1 MEKTL
6 NQFQTPL
13 TEELL
18 NSLPEEVR
26 DELLDVINNVEFIQN
41 LISPNRERAKDR
53 PRDERGR
60 IIVDLCKP
68 HILENMDYFREAAIH
83 FEKHG
88 CYTFLKPNG
97 NPNSEYGKWI
107 RQERDRCWD
116 GMVRPEDGEWITG
129 PMYFYLNYCPIILS
143 DQRENTS
150 IADRITAFPK
160 VWEGIYWRFHYIEQ
174 ARSGGIYNDWKGAL
188 NGAELASRGK
198 AFAYSQE
205 VETPTG
211 RRVWK
216 DIQIGDT
223 LFAPDGSITKVIDI
237 PFDEEHDV
245 YKMTLQDGRS
255 VYTTLEHL
263 WKINKNGENWNKLY
277 TTEEILKS
285 KSPNRFA
292 IEVSE
297 GVEYRY
303 KEIPIEPYLL
313 GLMLGDGAFT
323 ISKGNQAQLS
333 SRAEDVLVY
342 QKILGRPFK
351 RVGNTEMSWL
361 IDYPKFGEKA
371 KILGLHDKISD
382 TKFIPDCYKYNSRE
396 VRLEL
401 LAGLLDTDGSVHD
414 SGRPEFYTTSKQLAL
429 DVCWIARSLGY
440 NATRWTR
447 SPKYTYKGERK
458 EGKLCYIVYIYTNDL
473 LFKLPRKNSLC
484 GKRGPKLDSR
494 VNKTSV
500 KSIEFSHRERCK
512 CVTVDRE
519 DGLFLIGDFITTH
532 NSKSYC
538 MASMLA
544 HNFVLGENR
553 KAYKDTRS
561 VVTAYQKEYL
571 TRDGTLNKFEVMID
585 HCAQNT
591 QFPARRLKSSVDK
604 MNWIMGYV
612 DLETGTKMGTKN
624 EVLGVTS
631 KDNIAKLRGK
641 RSVFLG
647 IEEFGSFPNLSDL
660 YTVMR
665 PSVRDGNLVF
675 GLMYLQGCV
684 CAGTKVWTA
693 DGRYVNIEELK
704 QADGIVGFKNGQ
716 ANKEPI
722 TWMQE
727 PTEKEC
733 VKISFQDRELRC
745 STDHPILKRSK
756 HSHRIENGG
765 GKREFYYSYSFVPA
779 GSLKQGD
786 AICVA
791 QKVGI
796 FGNETLFDPYLVGL
810 LIGDG
815 SYGFNETP
823 KFSNKDS
830 ELLNYVENNYETSL
844 SASHVTKSK
853 ELYKDLRIKG
863 ITKQLAL
870 IGIQGQT
877 KTNKRLPSNYMVLTE
892 KDTAA
897 LIAGLY
903 DTDGC
908 VRDTGTLDIVL
919 TQGTVELLE
928 QVKVILKKFG
938 VQSTIYTHKA
948 RIAKDRKDRRDCYN
962 LVINQR
968 KSLLNFAEH
977 IPLKVQYKKDKL
989 KNIVSKIK
997 GIQRKRKYPEQL
1009 EGTFER
1015 VVQNIEFIGV
1025 HPIYNLTAG
1034 DSHTY
1039 LANDIITHN
1048 TAGDKDSDF
1057 AGAQEIMYNPTGYDM
1072 YALPNV
1078 YDKTSSGKP
1087 KFVFFF
1093 PGYVNREGSY
1103 NKDGVSD
1110 VTKSLIEILLDRYKI
1125 KYNSTD
1131 PNTIIKTIAEVPI
1144 TPSEAIL
1151 RTKKNIFPVTDLMER
1166 LGQLDSNPAEFN
1178 DVYVGEFTLKNG
1190 SVEFNPTVGDPI
1202 REFPHKDNKLDGA
1215 VEIFMMPQK
1224 VATDEGLK
1232 IPQGRYIAS
1241 CDPVDDDS
1249 SETTSLQSAF
1259 VLDLWT
1265 DTIVAEYTGRPK
1277 FAEDYY
1283 EQLRRLCLFYNA
1295 KLNYENNKK
1304 GIFAYF
1310 SKMNSLSILTD
1321 TLEYLKDRDMIKGTP
1336 YGNKSK
1342 GVQATL
1348 PINNFARTLI
1358 RDWLLKPT
1366 VITTVVDGE
1375 SAEVQVPNLFRLRQR
1390 ALIKEL
1396 IQWNSEGNF
1405 DRVSS
1410 LGMLMLLREDRMILY
1425 GGDEKRMQKVEKNP
1439 LSHDPFFEKNYKD
1452 HRRNTKVRWPD
1463 I

>member
-198 AFAYSQE
+198 
-205 VETPTG
+205 
-211 RRVWK
+211 
-216 DIQIGDT
+216 
-223 LFAPDGSITKVIDI
+223 
-237 PFDEEHDV
+237 
-245 YKMTLQDGRS
+245 
-255 VYTTLEHL
+255 
-263 WKINKNGENWNKLY
+263 
-277 TTEEILKS
+277 
-285 KSPNRFA
+285 
-292 IEVSE
+292 
-297 GVEYRY
+297 
-303 KEIPIEPYLL
+303 
-313 GLMLGDGAFT
+313 
-323 ISKGNQAQLS
+323 
-333 SRAEDVLVY
+333 
-342 QKILGRPFK
+342 
-351 RVGNTEMSWL
+351 
-361 IDYPKFGEKA
+361 
-371 KILGLHDKISD
+371 
-382 TKFIPDCYKYNSRE
+382 
-396 VRLEL
+396 
-401 LAGLLDTDGSVHD
+401 
-414 SGRPEFYTTSKQLAL
+414 
-429 DVCWIARSLGY
+429 
-440 NATRWTR
+440 
-447 SPKYTYKGERK
+447 
-458 EGKLCYIVYIYTNDL
+458 
-473 LFKLPRKNSLC
+473 
-484 GKRGPKLDSR
+484 
-494 VNKTSV
+494 
-500 KSIEFSHRERCK
+500 
-512 CVTVDRE
+512 
-519 DGLFLIGDFITTH
+519 
-532 NSKSYC
+532 SKSYC

-675 GLMYLQGCV
+675 GLMYLQG
-684 CAGTKVWTA
+684 
-693 DGRYVNIEELK
+693 
-704 QADGIVGFKNGQ
+704 
-716 ANKEPI
+716 
-722 TWMQE
+722 
-727 PTEKEC
+727 
-733 VKISFQDRELRC
+733 
-745 STDHPILKRSK
+745 
-756 HSHRIENGG
+756 
-765 GKREFYYSYSFVPA
+765 
-779 GSLKQGD
+779 
-786 AICVA
+786 
-791 QKVGI
+791 
-796 FGNETLFDPYLVGL
+796 
-810 LIGDG
+810 
-815 SYGFNETP
+815 
-823 KFSNKDS
+823 
-830 ELLNYVENNYETSL
+830 
-844 SASHVTKSK
+844 
-853 ELYKDLRIKG
+853 
-863 ITKQLAL
+863 
-870 IGIQGQT
+870 
-877 KTNKRLPSNYMVLTE
+877 
-892 KDTAA
+892 
-897 LIAGLY
+897 
-903 DTDGC
+903 
-908 VRDTGTLDIVL
+908 
-919 TQGTVELLE
+919 
-928 QVKVILKKFG
+928 
-938 VQSTIYTHKA
+938 
-948 RIAKDRKDRRDCYN
+948 
-962 LVINQR
+962 
-968 KSLLNFAEH
+968 
-977 IPLKVQYKKDKL
+977 
-989 KNIVSKIK
+989 
-997 GIQRKRKYPEQL
+997 
-1009 EGTFER
+1009 
-1015 VVQNIEFIGV
+1015 
-1025 HPIYNLTAG
+1025 
-1034 DSHTY
+1034 
-1039 LANDIITHN
+1039 

-1078 YDKTSSGKP
+1078 YDKASSGKP

-1336 YGNKSK
+1336 YGNKAHPYTQEVWTPDGKKLWGDIQIGDILFSDSGEGCTVTDIPFDDITDIYEITLKDGRKVRASENHLWKIIDWNGYEKIISTKDMLTSGYYRNKGRYKEYKYYIPVSRGVTFPKRDLPLNPYFLGLMLGDGCFVNSSRNWAYFTSSLSDLEVYKSILKIPCRTLDDRHHKFNILGVKTIFEKLGLSDARSHSKFVPELYKQASIEDRLELLRGLMDTDGSIGYGGNPEYVTVSKKLSDDVMWVARSLGINCTLQTYKNSYGKCYKVVLYTTQRVFHLPRKSEKQKVTKTRAFKIAITDIKLIGAERAKCVTVDSYNQCYLIGDFIVTHNSK

-1425 GGDEKRMQKVEKNP
+1425 RGDEKRMQKVEKNP

-1452 HRRNTKVRWPD
+1452 HRRNTKIRWPD
-1463 I
+1463 M

>member
-1 MEKTL
+1 MERTF
-6 NQFQTPL
+6 NQYQTPL
-13 TEELL
+13 TDELL
-18 NSLPEEVR
+18 ASLPEEVR
-26 DELLDVINNVEFIQN
+26 DELLDIINNVQFIQN
-41 LISPNRERAKDR
+41 LISPTRERAKDR

-68 HILENMDYFREAAIH
+68 HILEDMDYFRESALH
-83 FEKHG
+83 FKEHG

-107 RQERDRCWD
+107 RRERDRCWD
-116 GMVRPEDGEWITG
+116 GMVRPSDGEWIPG
-129 PMYFYLNYCPIILS
+129 YMYFYLNYCPIIMS
-143 DQRENTS
+143 DQREGTAQ
-150 IADRITAFPK
+150 ADRITDFPK
-160 VWEGIYWRFHYIEQ
+160 VWEGIYWRFHYIDQ
-174 ARSGGIYNDWKGAL
+174 ARSGGLYNDWKGAL

-205 VETPTG
+205 VETPMG

-297 GVEYRY
+297 GAEYRY

-333 SRAEDVLVY
+333 SREEDVLVY

-371 KILGLHDKISD
+371 KILGLHDKVSD

-440 NATRWTR
+440 NATYWTR

-458 EGKLCYIVYIYTNDL
+458 EGKLCYTVYIYTNDL

-538 MASMLA
+538 MGSILA

-553 KAYKDTRS
+553 KAHKDTRS
-561 VVTAYQKEYL
+561 TITAYQKEYL
-571 TRDGTLNKFEVMID
+571 TKDGTLNKFETMID
-585 HCAQNT
+585 FCAQNT
-591 QFPARRLKSSVDK
+591 EFPARRIKSSLDK
-604 MNWIMGYV
+604 MNWIMGYQ

-675 GLMYLQGCV
+675 GIMYLQG
-684 CAGTKVWTA
+684 
-693 DGRYVNIEELK
+693 
-704 QADGIVGFKNGQ
+704 
-716 ANKEPI
+716 
-722 TWMQE
+722 
-727 PTEKEC
+727 
-733 VKISFQDRELRC
+733 
-745 STDHPILKRSK
+745 
-756 HSHRIENGG
+756 
-765 GKREFYYSYSFVPA
+765 
-779 GSLKQGD
+779 
-786 AICVA
+786 
-791 QKVGI
+791 
-796 FGNETLFDPYLVGL
+796 
-810 LIGDG
+810 
-815 SYGFNETP
+815 
-823 KFSNKDS
+823 
-830 ELLNYVENNYETSL
+830 
-844 SASHVTKSK
+844 
-853 ELYKDLRIKG
+853 
-863 ITKQLAL
+863 
-870 IGIQGQT
+870 
-877 KTNKRLPSNYMVLTE
+877 
-892 KDTAA
+892 
-897 LIAGLY
+897 
-903 DTDGC
+903 
-908 VRDTGTLDIVL
+908 
-919 TQGTVELLE
+919 
-928 QVKVILKKFG
+928 
-938 VQSTIYTHKA
+938 
-948 RIAKDRKDRRDCYN
+948 
-962 LVINQR
+962 
-968 KSLLNFAEH
+968 
-977 IPLKVQYKKDKL
+977 
-989 KNIVSKIK
+989 
-997 GIQRKRKYPEQL
+997 
-1009 EGTFER
+1009 
-1015 VVQNIEFIGV
+1015 
-1025 HPIYNLTAG
+1025 
-1034 DSHTY
+1034 
-1039 LANDIITHN
+1039 

-1078 YDKTSSGKP
+1078 YDKTSAGKP

-1110 VTKSLIEILLDRYKI
+1110 VTKSLVEILLDRYKV

-1131 PNTIIKTIAEVPI
+1131 PNTIVKTIAEVPI

-1151 RTKKNIFPVTDLMER
+1151 RTKRNIFPVTDLLER
-1166 LGQLDSNPAEFN
+1166 LGQIDSNPAELN
-1178 DVYVGEFTLKNG
+1178 DVYVGEFTLSNG
-1190 SVEFNPTVGDPI
+1190 KIEFNPTVGDPI
-1202 REFPHKDNKLDGA
+1202 REFPHKDNKIDGA
-1215 VEIFMMPQK
+1215 VEIFQMPQK
-1224 VATDEGLK
+1224 ISTDEGLV

-1249 SETTSLQSAF
+1249 SETASLQSAF

-1265 DTIVAEYTGRPK
+1265 DQIVAEYTGRPR

-1310 SKMNSLSILTD
+1310 SKVNSLSILTD
-1321 TLEYLKDRDMIKGTP
+1321 TLEYLKDKDMIKGTP
-1336 YGNKSK
+1336 YGNKAK

-1358 RDWLLKPT
+1358 RDWLLKPVNT
-1366 VITTVVDGE
+1366 IMNVDGE
-1375 SAEVQVPNLFRLRQR
+1375 PTEVQIPNLFRLRQR

-1425 GGDEKRMQKVEKNP
+1425 SGDVQKMQVTKRKT
-1439 LSHDPFFEKNYKD
+1439 LADDPFFQTNYKPE
-1452 HRRNTKVRWPD
+1452 RKKNVIAERLLSQ
-1463 I
+1463 

>member
-223 LFAPDGSITKVIDI
+223 LFAPDGSTTKVIDI

-245 YKMTLQDGRS
+245 YKMTFQDGRS

-263 WKINKNGENWNKLY
+263 WKVNKNGENWNKLY

-297 GVEYRY
+297 GVEYGY
-303 KEIPIEPYLL
+303 KETPIEPYLL

-323 ISKGNQAQLS
+323 ISKGNQAQFS
-333 SRAEDVLVY
+333 SREEDVFIY
-342 QKILGRPFK
+342 QKVLGRVFK
-351 RVGNTEMSWL
+351 KVGNTKMSWL

-371 KILGLHDKISD
+371 KVLGLHDKVSD
-382 TKFIPDCYKYNSRE
+382 TKFIPDCYKHNSRE
-396 VRLEL
+396 VRLAL

-414 SGRPEFYTTSKQLAL
+414 SGKPEFYTSSKQLAD

-447 SPKYTYKGERK
+447 SSKYTYKGERK

-675 GLMYLQGCV
+675 GLMYLQG
-684 CAGTKVWTA
+684 
-693 DGRYVNIEELK
+693 
-704 QADGIVGFKNGQ
+704 
-716 ANKEPI
+716 
-722 TWMQE
+722 
-727 PTEKEC
+727 
-733 VKISFQDRELRC
+733 
-745 STDHPILKRSK
+745 
-756 HSHRIENGG
+756 
-765 GKREFYYSYSFVPA
+765 
-779 GSLKQGD
+779 
-786 AICVA
+786 
-791 QKVGI
+791 
-796 FGNETLFDPYLVGL
+796 
-810 LIGDG
+810 
-815 SYGFNETP
+815 
-823 KFSNKDS
+823 
-830 ELLNYVENNYETSL
+830 
-844 SASHVTKSK
+844 
-853 ELYKDLRIKG
+853 
-863 ITKQLAL
+863 
-870 IGIQGQT
+870 
-877 KTNKRLPSNYMVLTE
+877 
-892 KDTAA
+892 
-897 LIAGLY
+897 
-903 DTDGC
+903 
-908 VRDTGTLDIVL
+908 
-919 TQGTVELLE
+919 
-928 QVKVILKKFG
+928 
-938 VQSTIYTHKA
+938 
-948 RIAKDRKDRRDCYN
+948 
-962 LVINQR
+962 
-968 KSLLNFAEH
+968 
-977 IPLKVQYKKDKL
+977 
-989 KNIVSKIK
+989 
-997 GIQRKRKYPEQL
+997 
-1009 EGTFER
+1009 
-1015 VVQNIEFIGV
+1015 
-1025 HPIYNLTAG
+1025 
-1034 DSHTY
+1034 
-1039 LANDIITHN
+1039 

-1078 YDKTSSGKP
+1078 YDKASSGKP

-1439 LSHDPFFEKNYKD
+1439 LSHDPFFEKNYKV

-1463 I
+1463 M

>member
-1 MEKTL
+1 MERTF
-6 NQFQTPL
+6 NQYQTPL
-13 TEELL
+13 TDELL
-18 NSLPEEVR
+18 ASLPEEVR
-26 DELLDVINNVEFIQN
+26 DELLDIINNVQFIQN
-41 LISPNRERAKDR
+41 LISPTRERAKDR

-68 HILENMDYFREAAIH
+68 HILEDMDYFRESALH
-83 FEKHG
+83 FKEHG

-107 RQERDRCWD
+107 RRERDRCWD
-116 GMVRPEDGEWITG
+116 GMVRPSDGEWIPG
-129 PMYFYLNYCPIILS
+129 YMYFYLNYCPIIMS
-143 DQRENTS
+143 DQREGTAQ
-150 IADRITAFPK
+150 ADRITDFPK
-160 VWEGIYWRFHYIEQ
+160 VWEGIYWRFHYIDQ
-174 ARSGGIYNDWKGAL
+174 ARSGGLYNDWKGAL

-198 AFAYSQE
+198 
-205 VETPTG
+205 
-211 RRVWK
+211 
-216 DIQIGDT
+216 
-223 LFAPDGSITKVIDI
+223 
-237 PFDEEHDV
+237 
-245 YKMTLQDGRS
+245 
-255 VYTTLEHL
+255 
-263 WKINKNGENWNKLY
+263 
-277 TTEEILKS
+277 
-285 KSPNRFA
+285 
-292 IEVSE
+292 
-297 GVEYRY
+297 
-303 KEIPIEPYLL
+303 
-313 GLMLGDGAFT
+313 
-323 ISKGNQAQLS
+323 
-333 SRAEDVLVY
+333 
-342 QKILGRPFK
+342 
-351 RVGNTEMSWL
+351 
-361 IDYPKFGEKA
+361 
-371 KILGLHDKISD
+371 
-382 TKFIPDCYKYNSRE
+382 
-396 VRLEL
+396 
-401 LAGLLDTDGSVHD
+401 
-414 SGRPEFYTTSKQLAL
+414 
-429 DVCWIARSLGY
+429 
-440 NATRWTR
+440 
-447 SPKYTYKGERK
+447 
-458 EGKLCYIVYIYTNDL
+458 
-473 LFKLPRKNSLC
+473 
-484 GKRGPKLDSR
+484 
-494 VNKTSV
+494 
-500 KSIEFSHRERCK
+500 
-512 CVTVDRE
+512 
-519 DGLFLIGDFITTH
+519 
-532 NSKSYC
+532 SKSYC
-538 MASMLA
+538 MGSILA

-553 KAYKDTRS
+553 KAHKDTRS
-561 VVTAYQKEYL
+561 TITAYQKEYL
-571 TRDGTLNKFEVMID
+571 TKDGTLNKFETMID
-585 HCAQNT
+585 FCAQNT
-591 QFPARRLKSSVDK
+591 EFPARRIKSSLDK
-604 MNWIMGYV
+604 MNWIMGYQ

-733 VKISFQDRELRC
+733 VKISFQDRELQC
-745 STDHPILKRSK
+745 SIDHPILKRSK

-815 SYGFNETP
+815 SYGFKETP

-830 ELLNYVENNYETSL
+830 ELLSYVENNYKTSL
-844 SASHVTKSK
+844 SASHITKSK

-877 KTNKRLPSNYMVLTE
+877 GINKRLPYNYMTLTE

-919 TQGTVELLE
+919 TQSTIEILE

-938 VQSTIYTHKA
+938 IQSAIYTQKA
-948 RIAKDRKDRRDCYN
+948 RIVKDRKDRRDCYN
-962 LVINQR
+962 LIINQR
-968 KSLLNFAEH
+968 KSLLNFAEY

-997 GIQRKRKYPEQL
+997 AIHRKRKYPEQL

-1025 HPIYNLTAG
+1025 CPIYNLTAG

-1078 YDKTSSGKP
+1078 YDKASSGKP

-1110 VTKSLIEILLDRYKI
+1110 VTKSLVEILLDRYKV

-1131 PNTIIKTIAEVPI
+1131 PNTIVKTIAEVPI

-1151 RTKKNIFPVTDLMER
+1151 RTKRNIFPVTDLLER
-1166 LGQLDSNPAEFN
+1166 LGQIDSNPAELN
-1178 DVYVGEFTLKNG
+1178 DVYVGEFTLSNG
-1190 SVEFNPTVGDPI
+1190 KIEFNPTVGDPI
-1202 REFPHKDNKLDGA
+1202 REFPHKDNKIDGA
-1215 VEIFMMPQK
+1215 VEIFQMPQK
-1224 VATDEGLK
+1224 ISTDEGLV

-1249 SETTSLQSAF
+1249 SETASLQSAF

-1265 DTIVAEYTGRPK
+1265 DQIVAEYTGRPR

-1310 SKMNSLSILTD
+1310 SKVNSLSILTD
-1321 TLEYLKDRDMIKGTP
+1321 TLEYLKDKDMIKGTP
-1336 YGNKSK
+1336 YGNKAK

-1358 RDWLLKPT
+1358 RDWLLKPVNT
-1366 VITTVVDGE
+1366 IMNVDGE
-1375 SAEVQVPNLFRLRQR
+1375 PTEVQIPNLFRLRQR

-1425 GGDEKRMQKVEKNP
+1425 SGDVQKMQVTKRKT
-1439 LSHDPFFEKNYKD
+1439 LADDPFFQTNYKPE
-1452 HRRNTKVRWPD
+1452 RKKNVIAERLLSQ
-1463 I
+1463 

>member
-53 PRDERGR
+53 PRDEKGR

-205 VETPTG
+205 VETPMG

-440 NATRWTR
+440 NATYWTR

-458 EGKLCYIVYIYTNDL
+458 EGKLCYTVYIYTNDL

-675 GLMYLQGCV
+675 GLMYLQG
-684 CAGTKVWTA
+684 
-693 DGRYVNIEELK
+693 
-704 QADGIVGFKNGQ
+704 
-716 ANKEPI
+716 
-722 TWMQE
+722 
-727 PTEKEC
+727 
-733 VKISFQDRELRC
+733 
-745 STDHPILKRSK
+745 
-756 HSHRIENGG
+756 
-765 GKREFYYSYSFVPA
+765 
-779 GSLKQGD
+779 
-786 AICVA
+786 
-791 QKVGI
+791 
-796 FGNETLFDPYLVGL
+796 
-810 LIGDG
+810 
-815 SYGFNETP
+815 
-823 KFSNKDS
+823 
-830 ELLNYVENNYETSL
+830 
-844 SASHVTKSK
+844 
-853 ELYKDLRIKG
+853 
-863 ITKQLAL
+863 
-870 IGIQGQT
+870 
-877 KTNKRLPSNYMVLTE
+877 
-892 KDTAA
+892 
-897 LIAGLY
+897 
-903 DTDGC
+903 
-908 VRDTGTLDIVL
+908 
-919 TQGTVELLE
+919 
-928 QVKVILKKFG
+928 
-938 VQSTIYTHKA
+938 
-948 RIAKDRKDRRDCYN
+948 
-962 LVINQR
+962 
-968 KSLLNFAEH
+968 
-977 IPLKVQYKKDKL
+977 
-989 KNIVSKIK
+989 
-997 GIQRKRKYPEQL
+997 
-1009 EGTFER
+1009 
-1015 VVQNIEFIGV
+1015 
-1025 HPIYNLTAG
+1025 
-1034 DSHTY
+1034 
-1039 LANDIITHN
+1039 

>member
-223 LFAPDGSITKVIDI
+223 LFAPDGSTTKVIDI

-245 YKMTLQDGRS
+245 YKMTFQDGRS

-263 WKINKNGENWNKLY
+263 WKVNKNGENWNKLY

-297 GVEYRY
+297 GVEYGY
-303 KEIPIEPYLL
+303 KETPIEPYLL

-323 ISKGNQAQLS
+323 ISKGNQAQFS
-333 SRAEDVLVY
+333 SREEDVFIY
-342 QKILGRPFK
+342 QKVLGRVFK
-351 RVGNTEMSWL
+351 KVGNTKMSWL

-371 KILGLHDKISD
+371 KVLGLHDKVSD
-382 TKFIPDCYKYNSRE
+382 TKFIPDCYKHNSRE
-396 VRLEL
+396 VRLAL

-414 SGRPEFYTTSKQLAL
+414 SGKPEFYTSSKQLAD

-675 GLMYLQGCV
+675 GLMYLQG
-684 CAGTKVWTA
+684 
-693 DGRYVNIEELK
+693 
-704 QADGIVGFKNGQ
+704 
-716 ANKEPI
+716 
-722 TWMQE
+722 
-727 PTEKEC
+727 
-733 VKISFQDRELRC
+733 
-745 STDHPILKRSK
+745 
-756 HSHRIENGG
+756 
-765 GKREFYYSYSFVPA
+765 
-779 GSLKQGD
+779 
-786 AICVA
+786 
-791 QKVGI
+791 
-796 FGNETLFDPYLVGL
+796 
-810 LIGDG
+810 
-815 SYGFNETP
+815 
-823 KFSNKDS
+823 
-830 ELLNYVENNYETSL
+830 
-844 SASHVTKSK
+844 
-853 ELYKDLRIKG
+853 
-863 ITKQLAL
+863 
-870 IGIQGQT
+870 
-877 KTNKRLPSNYMVLTE
+877 
-892 KDTAA
+892 
-897 LIAGLY
+897 
-903 DTDGC
+903 
-908 VRDTGTLDIVL
+908 
-919 TQGTVELLE
+919 
-928 QVKVILKKFG
+928 
-938 VQSTIYTHKA
+938 
-948 RIAKDRKDRRDCYN
+948 
-962 LVINQR
+962 
-968 KSLLNFAEH
+968 
-977 IPLKVQYKKDKL
+977 
-989 KNIVSKIK
+989 
-997 GIQRKRKYPEQL
+997 
-1009 EGTFER
+1009 
-1015 VVQNIEFIGV
+1015 
-1025 HPIYNLTAG
+1025 
-1034 DSHTY
+1034 
-1039 LANDIITHN
+1039 

-1078 YDKTSSGKP
+1078 YDKASSGKP

-1439 LSHDPFFEKNYKD
+1439 LSHDPFFEKNYKV

-1463 I
+1463 M

>member
-26 DELLDVINNVEFIQN
+26 DELLDIINNVEFIQN

-223 LFAPDGSITKVIDI
+223 LFAPDGSTTKVIDI

-245 YKMTLQDGRS
+245 YKMTFQDGRS

-263 WKINKNGENWNKLY
+263 WKVNKNGENWNKLY

-297 GVEYRY
+297 GVEYGY
-303 KEIPIEPYLL
+303 KETPIEPYLL

-323 ISKGNQAQLS
+323 ISKGNQAQFS
-333 SRAEDVLVY
+333 SREEDVFIY
-342 QKILGRPFK
+342 QKVLGRVFK
-351 RVGNTEMSWL
+351 KVGNTKMSWL

-371 KILGLHDKISD
+371 KVLGLHDKVSD
-382 TKFIPDCYKYNSRE
+382 TKFIPDCYKHNSRE
-396 VRLEL
+396 VRLAL

-414 SGRPEFYTTSKQLAL
+414 SGKPEFYTSSKQLAD

-675 GLMYLQGCV
+675 GLMYLQG
-684 CAGTKVWTA
+684 
-693 DGRYVNIEELK
+693 
-704 QADGIVGFKNGQ
+704 
-716 ANKEPI
+716 
-722 TWMQE
+722 
-727 PTEKEC
+727 
-733 VKISFQDRELRC
+733 
-745 STDHPILKRSK
+745 
-756 HSHRIENGG
+756 
-765 GKREFYYSYSFVPA
+765 
-779 GSLKQGD
+779 
-786 AICVA
+786 
-791 QKVGI
+791 
-796 FGNETLFDPYLVGL
+796 
-810 LIGDG
+810 
-815 SYGFNETP
+815 
-823 KFSNKDS
+823 
-830 ELLNYVENNYETSL
+830 
-844 SASHVTKSK
+844 
-853 ELYKDLRIKG
+853 
-863 ITKQLAL
+863 
-870 IGIQGQT
+870 
-877 KTNKRLPSNYMVLTE
+877 
-892 KDTAA
+892 
-897 LIAGLY
+897 
-903 DTDGC
+903 
-908 VRDTGTLDIVL
+908 
-919 TQGTVELLE
+919 
-928 QVKVILKKFG
+928 
-938 VQSTIYTHKA
+938 
-948 RIAKDRKDRRDCYN
+948 
-962 LVINQR
+962 
-968 KSLLNFAEH
+968 
-977 IPLKVQYKKDKL
+977 
-989 KNIVSKIK
+989 
-997 GIQRKRKYPEQL
+997 
-1009 EGTFER
+1009 
-1015 VVQNIEFIGV
+1015 
-1025 HPIYNLTAG
+1025 
-1034 DSHTY
+1034 
-1039 LANDIITHN
+1039 

-1452 HRRNTKVRWPD
+1452 HRRNTKIRWPD
-1463 I
+1463 M

>member
-1 MEKTL
+1 MERTF
-6 NQFQTPL
+6 NQYQTPL
-13 TEELL
+13 TDELL
-18 NSLPEEVR
+18 ASLPEEVR
-26 DELLDVINNVEFIQN
+26 DELLDIINNVQFIQN
-41 LISPNRERAKDR
+41 LISPTRERAKDR

-68 HILENMDYFREAAIH
+68 HILEDMDYFRESALH
-83 FEKHG
+83 FKEHG

-107 RQERDRCWD
+107 RRERDRCWD
-116 GMVRPEDGEWITG
+116 GMVRPSDGEWIPG
-129 PMYFYLNYCPIILS
+129 YMYFYLNYCPIIMS
-143 DQRENTS
+143 DQREGTAQ
-150 IADRITAFPK
+150 ADRITDFPK
-160 VWEGIYWRFHYIEQ
+160 VWEGIYWRFHYIDQ
-174 ARSGGIYNDWKGAL
+174 ARSGGLYNDWKGAL

-198 AFAYSQE
+198 
-205 VETPTG
+205 
-211 RRVWK
+211 
-216 DIQIGDT
+216 
-223 LFAPDGSITKVIDI
+223 
-237 PFDEEHDV
+237 
-245 YKMTLQDGRS
+245 
-255 VYTTLEHL
+255 
-263 WKINKNGENWNKLY
+263 
-277 TTEEILKS
+277 
-285 KSPNRFA
+285 
-292 IEVSE
+292 
-297 GVEYRY
+297 
-303 KEIPIEPYLL
+303 
-313 GLMLGDGAFT
+313 
-323 ISKGNQAQLS
+323 
-333 SRAEDVLVY
+333 
-342 QKILGRPFK
+342 
-351 RVGNTEMSWL
+351 
-361 IDYPKFGEKA
+361 
-371 KILGLHDKISD
+371 
-382 TKFIPDCYKYNSRE
+382 
-396 VRLEL
+396 
-401 LAGLLDTDGSVHD
+401 
-414 SGRPEFYTTSKQLAL
+414 
-429 DVCWIARSLGY
+429 
-440 NATRWTR
+440 
-447 SPKYTYKGERK
+447 
-458 EGKLCYIVYIYTNDL
+458 
-473 LFKLPRKNSLC
+473 
-484 GKRGPKLDSR
+484 
-494 VNKTSV
+494 
-500 KSIEFSHRERCK
+500 
-512 CVTVDRE
+512 
-519 DGLFLIGDFITTH
+519 
-532 NSKSYC
+532 SKSYC
-538 MASMLA
+538 MGSILA

-553 KAYKDTRS
+553 KAHKDTRS
-561 VVTAYQKEYL
+561 TITAYQKEYL
-571 TRDGTLNKFEVMID
+571 TKDGTLNKFETMID
-585 HCAQNT
+585 FCAQNT
-591 QFPARRLKSSVDK
+591 EFPARRIKSSLDK
-604 MNWIMGYV
+604 MNWIMGYQ

-675 GLMYLQGCV
+675 GIMYLQGCV

-745 STDHPILKRSK
+745 SIDHPILKRSK

-919 TQGTVELLE
+919 TQSTVEILE

-948 RIAKDRKDRRDCYN
+948 RIAKDRKDRKDCYN

-977 IPLKVQYKKDKL
+977 IPLKVQSKKDKL

-1078 YDKTSSGKP
+1078 YDKTSAGKP

-1110 VTKSLIEILLDRYKI
+1110 VTKSLVEILLDRYKV

-1131 PNTIIKTIAEVPI
+1131 PNTIVKTIAEVPI

-1151 RTKKNIFPVTDLMER
+1151 RTKRNIFPVTDLLER
-1166 LGQLDSNPAEFN
+1166 LGQIDSNPAELN
-1178 DVYVGEFTLKNG
+1178 DVYVGEFTLSNG
-1190 SVEFNPTVGDPI
+1190 KIEFNPTVGDPI
-1202 REFPHKDNKLDGA
+1202 REFPHKDNKIDGA
-1215 VEIFMMPQK
+1215 VEIFQMPQK
-1224 VATDEGLK
+1224 ISTDEGLV

-1249 SETTSLQSAF
+1249 SETASLQSAF

-1265 DTIVAEYTGRPK
+1265 DQIVAEYTGRPR

-1310 SKMNSLSILTD
+1310 SKVNSLSILTD
-1321 TLEYLKDRDMIKGTP
+1321 TLEYLKDKDMIKGTP
-1336 YGNKSK
+1336 YGNKAK

-1358 RDWLLKPT
+1358 RDWLLKPVNT
-1366 VITTVVDGE
+1366 IMNVDGE
-1375 SAEVQVPNLFRLRQR
+1375 PTEVQIPNLFRLRQR

-1425 GGDEKRMQKVEKNP
+1425 SGDVQKMQVTKRKT
-1439 LSHDPFFEKNYKD
+1439 LADDPFFQTNYKPE
-1452 HRRNTKVRWPD
+1452 RKKNVIAERLLSQ
-1463 I
+1463 

>member
-1 MEKTL
+1 MERTF
-6 NQFQTPL
+6 NQYQTPL
-13 TEELL
+13 TDELL
-18 NSLPEEVR
+18 ASLPEEVR
-26 DELLDVINNVEFIQN
+26 DELLDIINNVQFIQN
-41 LISPNRERAKDR
+41 LISPTRERAKDR

-68 HILENMDYFREAAIH
+68 HILEDMDYFRESALH
-83 FEKHG
+83 FKEHG

-107 RQERDRCWD
+107 RRERDRCWD
-116 GMVRPEDGEWITG
+116 GMVRPSDGEWIPG
-129 PMYFYLNYCPIILS
+129 YMYFYLNYCPIIMS
-143 DQRENTS
+143 DQREGTAQ
-150 IADRITAFPK
+150 ADRITDFPK
-160 VWEGIYWRFHYIEQ
+160 VWEGIYWRFHYIDQ
-174 ARSGGIYNDWKGAL
+174 ARSGGLYNDWKGAL

-205 VETPTG
+205 VETPMG

-440 NATRWTR
+440 NATYWTR

-458 EGKLCYIVYIYTNDL
+458 EGKLCYTVYIYTNDL

-538 MASMLA
+538 MGSILA

-553 KAYKDTRS
+553 KAHKDTRS
-561 VVTAYQKEYL
+561 TITAYQKEYL
-571 TRDGTLNKFEVMID
+571 TKDGTLNKFETMID
-585 HCAQNT
+585 FCAQNT
-591 QFPARRLKSSVDK
+591 EFPARRIKSSLDK
-604 MNWIMGYV
+604 MNWIMGYQ

-675 GLMYLQGCV
+675 GIMYLQG
-684 CAGTKVWTA
+684 
-693 DGRYVNIEELK
+693 
-704 QADGIVGFKNGQ
+704 
-716 ANKEPI
+716 
-722 TWMQE
+722 
-727 PTEKEC
+727 
-733 VKISFQDRELRC
+733 
-745 STDHPILKRSK
+745 
-756 HSHRIENGG
+756 
-765 GKREFYYSYSFVPA
+765 
-779 GSLKQGD
+779 
-786 AICVA
+786 
-791 QKVGI
+791 
-796 FGNETLFDPYLVGL
+796 
-810 LIGDG
+810 
-815 SYGFNETP
+815 
-823 KFSNKDS
+823 
-830 ELLNYVENNYETSL
+830 
-844 SASHVTKSK
+844 
-853 ELYKDLRIKG
+853 
-863 ITKQLAL
+863 
-870 IGIQGQT
+870 
-877 KTNKRLPSNYMVLTE
+877 
-892 KDTAA
+892 
-897 LIAGLY
+897 
-903 DTDGC
+903 
-908 VRDTGTLDIVL
+908 
-919 TQGTVELLE
+919 
-928 QVKVILKKFG
+928 
-938 VQSTIYTHKA
+938 
-948 RIAKDRKDRRDCYN
+948 
-962 LVINQR
+962 
-968 KSLLNFAEH
+968 
-977 IPLKVQYKKDKL
+977 
-989 KNIVSKIK
+989 
-997 GIQRKRKYPEQL
+997 
-1009 EGTFER
+1009 
-1015 VVQNIEFIGV
+1015 
-1025 HPIYNLTAG
+1025 
-1034 DSHTY
+1034 
-1039 LANDIITHN
+1039 

-1078 YDKTSSGKP
+1078 YDKTSAGKP

-1110 VTKSLIEILLDRYKI
+1110 VTKSLVEILLDRYKV

-1131 PNTIIKTIAEVPI
+1131 PNTIVKTIAEVPI

-1151 RTKKNIFPVTDLMER
+1151 RTKRNIFPVTDLLER
-1166 LGQLDSNPAEFN
+1166 LGQIDSNPAELN
-1178 DVYVGEFTLKNG
+1178 DVYVGEFTLSNG
-1190 SVEFNPTVGDPI
+1190 KIEFNPTVGDPI
-1202 REFPHKDNKLDGA
+1202 REFPHKDNKIDGA
-1215 VEIFMMPQK
+1215 VEIFQMPQK
-1224 VATDEGLK
+1224 ISTDEGLV

-1249 SETTSLQSAF
+1249 SETASLQSAF

-1265 DTIVAEYTGRPK
+1265 DQIVAEYTGRPR

-1310 SKMNSLSILTD
+1310 SKVNSLSILTD
-1321 TLEYLKDRDMIKGTP
+1321 TLEYLKDKDMIKGTP
-1336 YGNKSK
+1336 YGNKAK

-1358 RDWLLKPT
+1358 RDWLLKPVNT
-1366 VITTVVDGE
+1366 IMNVDGE
-1375 SAEVQVPNLFRLRQR
+1375 PTEVQIPNLFRLRQR

-1425 GGDEKRMQKVEKNP
+1425 SGDVQKMQVTKRKT
-1439 LSHDPFFEKNYKD
+1439 LADDPFFQTNYKPE
-1452 HRRNTKVRWPD
+1452 RKKNVIAERLLSQ
-1463 I
+1463 

>member
-216 DIQIGDT
+216 DVQIGDT
-223 LFAPDGSITKVIDI
+223 LFAPDGSTTKVIDI

-245 YKMTLQDGRS
+245 YKMTFQDGRS

-263 WKINKNGENWNKLY
+263 WKVNKNGENWNKLY

-297 GVEYRY
+297 GVEYGY
-303 KEIPIEPYLL
+303 KETPIEPYLL

-323 ISKGNQAQLS
+323 ISKGNQAQFS
-333 SRAEDVLVY
+333 SREEDVFIY
-342 QKILGRPFK
+342 QKVLGRVFK
-351 RVGNTEMSWL
+351 KVGNTKMSWL

-371 KILGLHDKISD
+371 KVLGLHDKVSD
-382 TKFIPDCYKYNSRE
+382 TKFIPDCYKHNSRE
-396 VRLEL
+396 VRLAL

-414 SGRPEFYTTSKQLAL
+414 SGKPEFHTSSKQLAD

-591 QFPARRLKSSVDK
+591 QFPARRLKSSVD
-604 MNWIMGYV
+604 NWIMGYV

-675 GLMYLQGCV
+675 GLMYLQG
-684 CAGTKVWTA
+684 
-693 DGRYVNIEELK
+693 
-704 QADGIVGFKNGQ
+704 
-716 ANKEPI
+716 
-722 TWMQE
+722 
-727 PTEKEC
+727 
-733 VKISFQDRELRC
+733 
-745 STDHPILKRSK
+745 
-756 HSHRIENGG
+756 
-765 GKREFYYSYSFVPA
+765 
-779 GSLKQGD
+779 
-786 AICVA
+786 
-791 QKVGI
+791 
-796 FGNETLFDPYLVGL
+796 
-810 LIGDG
+810 
-815 SYGFNETP
+815 
-823 KFSNKDS
+823 
-830 ELLNYVENNYETSL
+830 
-844 SASHVTKSK
+844 
-853 ELYKDLRIKG
+853 
-863 ITKQLAL
+863 
-870 IGIQGQT
+870 
-877 KTNKRLPSNYMVLTE
+877 
-892 KDTAA
+892 
-897 LIAGLY
+897 
-903 DTDGC
+903 
-908 VRDTGTLDIVL
+908 
-919 TQGTVELLE
+919 
-928 QVKVILKKFG
+928 
-938 VQSTIYTHKA
+938 
-948 RIAKDRKDRRDCYN
+948 
-962 LVINQR
+962 
-968 KSLLNFAEH
+968 
-977 IPLKVQYKKDKL
+977 
-989 KNIVSKIK
+989 
-997 GIQRKRKYPEQL
+997 
-1009 EGTFER
+1009 
-1015 VVQNIEFIGV
+1015 
-1025 HPIYNLTAG
+1025 
-1034 DSHTY
+1034 
-1039 LANDIITHN
+1039 

-1078 YDKTSSGKP
+1078 YDKASSGKP

-1151 RTKKNIFPVTDLMER
+1151 RTKKNIFPVTDLIER

-1452 HRRNTKVRWPD
+1452 HRRNTKIRWPD
-1463 I
+1463 M

>member
-205 VETPTG
+205 VETPIG

-223 LFAPDGSITKVIDI
+223 LFAPDGSTTKVIDI

-245 YKMTLQDGRS
+245 YKMTFQDGRS

-263 WKINKNGENWNKLY
+263 WKVNKNGENWNKLY

-297 GVEYRY
+297 GVEYGY
-303 KEIPIEPYLL
+303 KETPIEPYLL

-323 ISKGNQAQLS
+323 ISKGNQAQFS
-333 SRAEDVLVY
+333 SREEDVFIY
-342 QKILGRPFK
+342 QKVLGRVFK
-351 RVGNTEMSWL
+351 KVGNTKMSWL

-371 KILGLHDKISD
+371 KVLGLHDKVSD
-382 TKFIPDCYKYNSRE
+382 TKFIPDCYKHNSRE
-396 VRLEL
+396 VRLAL

-414 SGRPEFYTTSKQLAL
+414 SGKPEFYTSSKQLAD

-675 GLMYLQGCV
+675 GLMYLQG
-684 CAGTKVWTA
+684 
-693 DGRYVNIEELK
+693 
-704 QADGIVGFKNGQ
+704 
-716 ANKEPI
+716 
-722 TWMQE
+722 
-727 PTEKEC
+727 
-733 VKISFQDRELRC
+733 
-745 STDHPILKRSK
+745 
-756 HSHRIENGG
+756 
-765 GKREFYYSYSFVPA
+765 
-779 GSLKQGD
+779 
-786 AICVA
+786 
-791 QKVGI
+791 
-796 FGNETLFDPYLVGL
+796 
-810 LIGDG
+810 
-815 SYGFNETP
+815 
-823 KFSNKDS
+823 
-830 ELLNYVENNYETSL
+830 
-844 SASHVTKSK
+844 
-853 ELYKDLRIKG
+853 
-863 ITKQLAL
+863 
-870 IGIQGQT
+870 
-877 KTNKRLPSNYMVLTE
+877 
-892 KDTAA
+892 
-897 LIAGLY
+897 
-903 DTDGC
+903 
-908 VRDTGTLDIVL
+908 
-919 TQGTVELLE
+919 
-928 QVKVILKKFG
+928 
-938 VQSTIYTHKA
+938 
-948 RIAKDRKDRRDCYN
+948 
-962 LVINQR
+962 
-968 KSLLNFAEH
+968 
-977 IPLKVQYKKDKL
+977 
-989 KNIVSKIK
+989 
-997 GIQRKRKYPEQL
+997 
-1009 EGTFER
+1009 
-1015 VVQNIEFIGV
+1015 
-1025 HPIYNLTAG
+1025 
-1034 DSHTY
+1034 
-1039 LANDIITHN
+1039 

-1078 YDKTSSGKP
+1078 YDKASSGKP

-1425 GGDEKRMQKVEKNP
+1425 GGDEKRMQKAEKNP

>member
-205 VETPTG
+205 VETPIG

-223 LFAPDGSITKVIDI
+223 LFAPDGSTTKVIDI

-245 YKMTLQDGRS
+245 YKMTFQDGRS

-263 WKINKNGENWNKLY
+263 WKVNKNGENWNKLY

-297 GVEYRY
+297 GVEYGY
-303 KEIPIEPYLL
+303 KETPIEPYLL

-323 ISKGNQAQLS
+323 ISKGNQAQFS
-333 SRAEDVLVY
+333 SREEDVFIY
-342 QKILGRPFK
+342 QKVLGRVFK
-351 RVGNTEMSWL
+351 KVGNTKMSWL

-371 KILGLHDKISD
+371 KVLGLHDKVSD
-382 TKFIPDCYKYNSRE
+382 TKFIPDCYKHNSRE
-396 VRLEL
+396 VRLAL

-414 SGRPEFYTTSKQLAL
+414 SGKPEFYTSSKQLAD

-675 GLMYLQGCV
+675 GLMYLQG
-684 CAGTKVWTA
+684 
-693 DGRYVNIEELK
+693 
-704 QADGIVGFKNGQ
+704 
-716 ANKEPI
+716 
-722 TWMQE
+722 
-727 PTEKEC
+727 
-733 VKISFQDRELRC
+733 
-745 STDHPILKRSK
+745 
-756 HSHRIENGG
+756 
-765 GKREFYYSYSFVPA
+765 
-779 GSLKQGD
+779 
-786 AICVA
+786 
-791 QKVGI
+791 
-796 FGNETLFDPYLVGL
+796 
-810 LIGDG
+810 
-815 SYGFNETP
+815 
-823 KFSNKDS
+823 
-830 ELLNYVENNYETSL
+830 
-844 SASHVTKSK
+844 
-853 ELYKDLRIKG
+853 
-863 ITKQLAL
+863 
-870 IGIQGQT
+870 
-877 KTNKRLPSNYMVLTE
+877 
-892 KDTAA
+892 
-897 LIAGLY
+897 
-903 DTDGC
+903 
-908 VRDTGTLDIVL
+908 
-919 TQGTVELLE
+919 
-928 QVKVILKKFG
+928 
-938 VQSTIYTHKA
+938 
-948 RIAKDRKDRRDCYN
+948 
-962 LVINQR
+962 
-968 KSLLNFAEH
+968 
-977 IPLKVQYKKDKL
+977 
-989 KNIVSKIK
+989 
-997 GIQRKRKYPEQL
+997 
-1009 EGTFER
+1009 
-1015 VVQNIEFIGV
+1015 
-1025 HPIYNLTAG
+1025 
-1034 DSHTY
+1034 
-1039 LANDIITHN
+1039 

-1452 HRRNTKVRWPD
+1452 HRRNTKIRWPD
-1463 I
+1463 M

>member
-198 AFAYSQE
+198 
-205 VETPTG
+205 
-211 RRVWK
+211 
-216 DIQIGDT
+216 
-223 LFAPDGSITKVIDI
+223 
-237 PFDEEHDV
+237 
-245 YKMTLQDGRS
+245 
-255 VYTTLEHL
+255 
-263 WKINKNGENWNKLY
+263 
-277 TTEEILKS
+277 
-285 KSPNRFA
+285 
-292 IEVSE
+292 
-297 GVEYRY
+297 
-303 KEIPIEPYLL
+303 
-313 GLMLGDGAFT
+313 
-323 ISKGNQAQLS
+323 
-333 SRAEDVLVY
+333 
-342 QKILGRPFK
+342 
-351 RVGNTEMSWL
+351 
-361 IDYPKFGEKA
+361 
-371 KILGLHDKISD
+371 
-382 TKFIPDCYKYNSRE
+382 
-396 VRLEL
+396 
-401 LAGLLDTDGSVHD
+401 
-414 SGRPEFYTTSKQLAL
+414 
-429 DVCWIARSLGY
+429 
-440 NATRWTR
+440 
-447 SPKYTYKGERK
+447 
-458 EGKLCYIVYIYTNDL
+458 
-473 LFKLPRKNSLC
+473 
-484 GKRGPKLDSR
+484 
-494 VNKTSV
+494 
-500 KSIEFSHRERCK
+500 
-512 CVTVDRE
+512 
-519 DGLFLIGDFITTH
+519 
-532 NSKSYC
+532 SKSYC

-877 KTNKRLPSNYMVLTE
+877 RTNKRLPSNYMVLTE

-919 TQGTVELLE
+919 TQSTVEILE

-948 RIAKDRKDRRDCYN
+948 RIAKDRKDRKDCYN

-977 IPLKVQYKKDKL
+977 IPLKVQSKKDKL

-1078 YDKTSSGKP
+1078 YDKASSGKP

-1151 RTKKNIFPVTDLMER
+1151 RTKKNIFPITDLMER

-1452 HRRNTKVRWPD
+1452 HRRNTKIRWPD
-1463 I
+1463 M